1 MHIIGLLDSPDTGS
15 YRFQG
20 REVSALADD
29 ELAEFR
35 SSRIGFVFQQF
46 NLLARASAEENVAL
60 PHVYCCDAGPH
71 KKPAALL
78 SAVGLEAR
86 TGHTPN
92 ELSGG
97 EQQRVAIARALA
109 NSPSIVVAD
118 EPTGNLDTKT
128 SGEIMNLLEDLHR
141 RGMTIVLVT
150 HDPEVAARANRVIRM
165 RDGTVE
171 SDSLNKV
178 VEAASEPTER
188 QVESEGHTGLGK
200 GWLSAA
206 RRSAVLGKEAVRAL
220 LAHKAR
226 AGLSMLGVL
235 IGVAAVIAMMA
246 LADGASMAIEKTV
259 SDLGSNLLVVRP
271 GASQARGVSLEAGS
285 VTRLTEEDAD
295 ALAGEVRC
303 ITRASA
309 IVFGKGQTVH
319 GSRNWRTQVFGVTPD
334 YFDARA
340 YEATSGRLFSHIE
353 DRKSERVVV
362 LGQTVKEALF
372 GSANPVGSYIKINRS
387 RFLVIGV
394 LSEKGASL
402 RGDQDDAVVV
412 PLNTAMRRLFGKRYV
427 DVIEA
432 EVDAAENI
440 AIAKDRISTI
450 LRRRHRIAAD
460 EDSAFQI
467 MDLSEI
473 QDTLNS
479 TMKTMSWLL
488 GAIAAISLLVGGI
501 GIMNIMLVSVVER
514 TREIGLRKA
523 VGARRKEILSQFLT
537 ESLAI
542 GLVGGAEGIVVG
554 WLIALGMARLAGWT
568 ATVTLETVLLAFLFS
583 ACVGVVF
590 GLWPAHKAAQ
600 LNPIEALRFE

>member
-1 MHIIGLLDSPDTGS
+1 M
-15 YRFQG
+15 
-20 REVSALADD
+20 
-29 ELAEFR
+29 
-35 SSRIGFVFQQF
+35 
-46 NLLARASAEENVAL
+46 
-60 PHVYCCDAGPH
+60 
-71 KKPAALL
+71 KPAELL
-78 SAVGLEAR
+78 SAVGLGAR
-86 TGHTPN
+86 IGHAPN

-109 NSPSIVVAD
+109 NGPAIIVAD

-128 SGEIMNLLEDLHR
+128 SGEIMDLLEDVHR
-141 RGMTIVLVT
+141 HGMTIVLVT
-150 HDPEVAARANRVIRM
+150 HDPEVAARAHRVIRM
-165 RDGTVE
+165 RDGIVE
-171 SDSLNKV
+171 SDSIN
-178 VEAASEPTER
+178 ET
-188 QVESEGHTGLGK
+188 VESAAQPAERSERPCRAGGGSK
-200 GWLSAA
+200 WLSKI
-206 RRSAVLGKEAVRAL
+206 RRSVVLGKEAVRAL

-271 GASQARGVSLEAGS
+271 GASQSRGVSLEAGA
-285 VTRLTEEDAD
+285 VTRLTEEDAT
-295 ALAGEVRC
+295 ALAKEVRS

-319 GSRNWRTQVFGVTPD
+319 GSKNWNTQVFGVTPD
-334 YFDARA
+334 YFEARA
-340 YEATSGRLFSHIE
+340 YEATSGRLFSDIE

-372 GSANPVGSYIKINRS
+372 GSTNPVGSYIKINRS

-412 PLNTAMRRLFGKRYV
+412 PLNTAMRRLFGKRYI
-427 DVIEA
+427 DVIET
-432 EVDAAENI
+432 EIDTAENI
-440 AIAKDRISTI
+440 AGAKDQISVI
-450 LRRRHRIAAD
+450 LKRRHRIAAD
-460 EDSAFQI
+460 EDGAFQI
-467 MDLSEI
+467 MDMSEI
-473 QDTLNS
+473 QETLNS
-479 TMKTMSWLL
+479 TMNTMSWLL

-523 VGARRKEILSQFLT
+523 VGATRNEILSQFLT

-554 WLIALGMARLAGWT
+554 WLIALGMANLAGWT
-568 ATVTLETVLLAFLFS
+568 ATVTLETVSLAFLFS
-583 ACVGVVF
+583 ALVGVVF
-590 GLWPAHKAAQ
+590 GLWPAYKAAQ
-600 LNPIEALRFE
+600 LNPIEALRYE